1 MAFSSHRTGFNQ
13 ADAQLK
19 MAAALAAS
27 TAGKLEK
34 EEIEAEGQKLEEE
47 ENTSPDE
54 AEAVSIALMRKMILR
69 FEERMW
75 VGAVQISTSLTTPL
89 VSASFFIKSF
99 FGKVKATVEQEVI
112 GETKEGPKKA
122 KWWNKR
128 LETRLDYL
136 DKKVKTMAFI
146 FQSFEIRGRLGVVFS
161 LALNTPIASICFEIT
176 IELTADCL
184 MASLEQEK
192 EEILVQEKAK
202 QKLEKQKAKE
212 QKAKESKR
220 PLVRLASKLKEK
232 KKKRIEEEYGALAEA
247 DRLAHGASTLIILS
261 YRLFYLFLIEAKT
274 RMTLHLRKWWLLLRE
289 SK

>member
-1 MAFSSHRTGFNQ
+1 MLMLMDG
-13 ADAQLK
+13 ADPWSK
-19 MAAALAAS
+19 
-27 TAGKLEK
+27 TA
-34 EEIEAEGQKLEEE
+34 
-47 ENTSPDE
+47 
-54 AEAVSIALMRKMILR
+54 
-69 FEERMW
+69 
-75 VGAVQISTSLTTPL
+75 
-89 VSASFFIKSF
+89 
-99 FGKVKATVEQEVI
+99 
-112 GETKEGPKKA
+112 
-122 KWWNKR
+122 
-128 LETRLDYL
+128 
-136 DKKVKTMAFI
+136 
-146 FQSFEIRGRLGVVFS
+146 
-161 LALNTPIASICFEIT
+161 IASICFEIT